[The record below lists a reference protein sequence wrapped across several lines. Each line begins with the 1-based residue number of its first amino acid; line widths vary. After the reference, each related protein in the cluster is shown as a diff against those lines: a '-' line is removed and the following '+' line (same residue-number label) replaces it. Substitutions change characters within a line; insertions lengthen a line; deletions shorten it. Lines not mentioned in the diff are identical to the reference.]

1 MRNKQPYYCLMPIGE
16 RVGRLITSFSYP
28 QGSPMDHI
36 MRRMK
41 EANKNVSE
49 VITDI
54 ITNHYEL
61 YDQTLHLRQYG
72 DVQARLHNAHKAAA
86 ESAGLRLVERRD
98 DFGAGKIIG
107 HVYKDARG
115 NQIHPVYTGGEE
127 E

>member
-1 MRNKQPYYCLMPIGE
+1 M
-16 RVGRLITSFSYP
+16 GRLITSFSYP

-61 YDQTLHLRQYG
+61 YDQVQHLTEQLQL
-72 DVQARLHNAHKAAA
+72 QARKHSHHRQAA
-86 ESAGLRLVERRD
+86 ETANLKLVYNKYALGWHYRE
-98 DFGAGKIIG
+98 A
-107 HVYKDARG
+107 VY
-115 NQIHPVYTGGEE
+115 VGEE